1 MKLVFSS
8 RPFAGSNSRPTPE
21 VLIDSSVNTLIV
33 AIPWGSRNAA
43 KKVIDRMFEYLA
55 FASQDREA
63 TSPLPKLSCLSTAAN
78 NLRTA
83 AMLAN
88 DMLYREENS
97 DEYRAGVE
105 IFAAT
110 LSHNELSWVQ
120 VGGPHLLLG
129 RGNQS
134 LLPLGSSVDLA
145 LDLED
150 NGERLPALP
159 AQLLGLDTHVN
170 LTINSLRA
178 RPKDSIMLL
187 SHSRTPKSFFSLKND
202 ELDAEKIVR
211 SLSVDD
217 ANTAFWL
224 GLLSIEAEASDL
236 SSQGIDSTNGA
247 A

>member
-1 MKLVFSS
+1 MKLVFTS
-8 RPFAGSNSRPTPE
+8 RPYAGSNARPTPE
-21 VLIDSSVNTLIV
+21 VLIDATVNSLIV
-33 AIPWGSRNAA
+33 AIPWGSRDAA

-63 TSPLPKLSCLSTAAN
+63 TSPLPKLSCLSTSAN

-120 VGGPHLLLG
+120 VGGPHVLLG
-129 RGNQS
+129 RGTQS
-134 LLPLGSSVDLA
+134 LLPLGSSIDLA
-145 LDLED
+145 LDLEQS
-150 NGERLPALP
+150 GPPLPALP
-159 AQLLGLDTHVN
+159 AQLLGLDTHIN

-178 RPKDSIMLL
+178 RPKDSIVLL
-187 SHSRTPKSFFSLKND
+187 SHTRAPESLFSLKN
-202 ELDAEKIVR
+202 ENLDPEKIVR
-211 SLSVDD
+211 SLSKDN

-224 GLLSIEAEASDL
+224 GLLSIQAEASDL
-236 SSQGIDSTNGA
+236 SSLVVDSTDGA